1 MSKLKPTDTQLSI
14 MAEINQ
20 HYPELHKDLVKRLA
34 IINDNISRLPPED
47 KRATK
52 KNLFRSIADRLTD
65 VNNIRKRFLQA
76 FKMEGEFQEW
86 DVDRENIVGDMRPVL
101 EADALF
107 EGDTSI
113 TVEDPN
119 EIVIG
124 QHYGTARNVS
134 HTFGREPAKKTPTK
148 TATKTATKKVKKPEK
163 LVKPGKKGGKTNR
176 NKKMSKTRKSLKRRR
191 I

>member
-1 MSKLKPTDTQLSI
+1 MSKLQPTDTQLSI
-14 MAEINQ
+14 MNEINRD
-20 HYPELHKDLVKRLA
+20 YPELHKDLVKRLA
-34 IINDNISRLPPED
+34 IINANISRLPPGD
-47 KRATK
+47 KRAAK

-65 VNNIRKRFLQA
+65 ENNLRKRFLEA
-76 FKMEGEFQEW
+76 FEMDGEFQEW

-101 EADALF
+101 EADALL

-113 TVEDPN
+113 TVENPN

-134 HTFGREPAKKTPTK
+134 HTFGRK
-148 TATKTATKKVKKPEK
+148 TATKTATKKVKKPVK
-163 LVKPGKKGGKTNR
+163 PGKPGKKGGKTNR

>member
-1 MSKLKPTDTQLSI
+1 MSKLQPTDTQLSI
-14 MAEINQ
+14 MEEINRG
-20 HYPELHKDLVKRLA
+20 YPEVHKDLVKQLP
-34 IINDNISRLPPED
+34 IINDNISRLPPGD
-47 KRATK
+47 KRAAK
-52 KNLFRSIADRLTD
+52 KSLFRSIADRLTD
-65 VNNIRKRFLQA
+65 KNNLRERFLQA
-76 FKMEGEFQEW
+76 FEMDGEFQEW

-119 EIVIG
+119 KIVIG

-134 HTFGREPAKKTPTK
+134 HTFGRKTPTK

-163 LVKPGKKGGKTNR
+163 PVKPGKKGGKTNR